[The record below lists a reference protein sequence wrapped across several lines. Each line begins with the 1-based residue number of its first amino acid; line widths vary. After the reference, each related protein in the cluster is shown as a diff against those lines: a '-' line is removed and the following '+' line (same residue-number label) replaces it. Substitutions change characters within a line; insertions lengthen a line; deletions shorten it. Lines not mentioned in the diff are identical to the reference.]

1 LKEKI
6 EMRFLALIYFLI
18 VALFSTAQQSTGTT
32 IIGNAMHL
40 LGKPYISHSLEN
52 PKEEKL
58 LLPTEGFDCYTFVE
72 RVLAMSTNP
81 QDLVKSTL
89 YLRYRNATINGYCSR
104 LHYLSDWL
112 STHIADGTLIDV
124 TPSLPFAKELRFD
137 LNFISS
143 HPALYPG
150 MLRDACTNEIQQ
162 IERKIAANTFYYI
175 PKKRVRALEATI
187 QHGDIIAITT
197 NKKGLDYSHVGF
209 AYKKNGKLYLMHAST
224 TEKKVVISQH
234 TLSAYLMR
242 YAHQTG
248 ISVLRWN
255 KK

>member
-1 LKEKI
+1 
-6 EMRFLALIYFLI
+6 MRFLTLFYFLI
-18 VALFSTAQQSTGTT
+18 VSLISSAQQTPGNTL
-32 IIGNAMHL
+32 IANAMHL
-40 LGKPYISHSLEN
+40 LGKPYKAHTLEDA
-52 PKEEKL
+52 KEEKL
-58 LLPTEGFDCYTFVE
+58 LLPSDGFDCYTFVE

-89 YLRYRNATINGYCSR
+89 YLRYRNATVNGYCSR

-112 STHIADGTLIDV
+112 STHITDSTLIDV

-150 MLRDACTNEIQQ
+150 MLRDACTDEIQQ

-224 TEKKVVISQH
+224 TEKKVVISQR